1 MCPPLISLFLST
13 LTRLYMVAIFQLAA
27 MIRPREHTAGRRSQE
42 VNHLKSLRETEWL
55 FACVTRSFLSVF
67 RLQSVSEHLTY
78 AHFYNPSGSRQ

>member
-1 MCPPLISLFLST
+1 MSASYFPFLIDVDSVVYGRDIPS
-13 LTRLYMVAIFQLAA
+13 VA
-27 MIRPREHTAGRRSQE
+27 MIWPRERTADRRRRE

>member
-1 MCPPLISLFLST
+1 MSASYFPFLIDVDSVVYGRDIS
-13 LTRLYMVAIFQLAA
+13 ACGHDIG
-27 MIRPREHTAGRRSQE
+27 REHTAGRRKQE